1 MLKKNSIK
9 IHLKKH
15 GIKYLQ
21 GGLIIGYIILIDPSV
36 ALGVATIEQ
45 TSDQFYRKVL
55 GLGRA
60 VILIKGGLEIVQ
72 HALAGDFQATKKT
85 ILSYLGMYALLL
97 LLPYGLDQIDA
108 MIGGLK

>member
-1 MLKKNSIK
+1 MLMKNTVK
-9 IHLKKH
+9 THLKKH

-36 ALGVATIEQ
+36 ALGVETIEQ
-45 TSDQFYRKVL
+45 TSDKFYRKVL

-60 VILIKGGLEIVQ
+60 VILIKGGLEVVQ
-72 HALAGDFQATKKT
+72 HALSGDFQAAKKT
-85 ILSYLGMYALLL
+85 ILSYLGMYTLLL

-108 MIGGLK
+108 LIGGLK

>member
-1 MLKKNSIK
+1 MLKKNAVK
-9 IHLKKH
+9 THLKKH

-21 GGLIIGYIILIDPSV
+21 GVLIVGYIILIDPSV

-45 TSDQFYRKVL
+45 TSEQFYRKVL

-72 HALAGDFQATKKT
+72 HSLAGDFQASKKT
-85 ILSYLGMYALLL
+85 ALSYFGMYALLL
-97 LLPYGLDQIDA
+97 LLPYGLDQIDSL
-108 MIGGLK
+108 IGGLK

>member
-1 MLKKNSIK
+1 MAKKNPVI
-9 IHLKKH
+9 IHFKKH

-21 GGLIIGYIILIDPSV
+21 GGLIVGYIILVDPSV

-45 TSDQFYRKVL
+45 TSTQFYKKVL

-72 HALAGDFQATKKT
+72 YALSGDFQQVKKT
-85 ILSYLGMYALLL
+85 ILNYLGMYALLL

-108 MIGGLK
+108 LIGGLK

>member
-1 MLKKNSIK
+1 MTKKNIVI
-9 IHLKKH
+9 IHFKKH
-15 GIKYLQ
+15 WIKYFQ
-21 GGLIIGYIILIDPSV
+21 GGLLIGYLILIDAPM
-36 ALGVATIEQ
+36 ALGAATIEE
-45 TSDQFYRKVL
+45 TSTQFYRKVL

-72 HALAGDFQATKKT
+72 HALAGDFQQTKKT

-108 MIGGLK
+108 DRKSVV

>member
-1 MLKKNSIK
+1 MLKKDSIK

-36 ALGVATIEQ
+36 ALGVETIEQ
-45 TSDQFYRKVL
+45 TSDKFYRKVL

-60 VILIKGGLEIVQ
+60 VILIKGGLEVVQ
-72 HALAGDFQATKKT
+72 HALSGDFQAAKKT
-85 ILSYLGMYALLL
+85 ILSYLGMYTLLL

-108 MIGGLK
+108 LIGGLK

>member
-1 MLKKNSIK
+1 MLKKNTVK

-21 GGLIIGYIILIDPSV
+21 GGLIVGYIILIDPSV

-60 VILIKGGLEIVQ
+60 VIVKE
-72 HALAGDFQATKKT
+72 HKY
-85 ILSYLGMYALLL
+85 LSYLGMYALLL

>member
-1 MLKKNSIK
+1 MSNKNPVL
-9 IHLKKH
+9 IHFKKH
-15 GIKYLQ
+15 SIKYLQ
-21 GGLIIGYIILIDPSV
+21 GGLIVGYIILVDPSV

-45 TSDQFYRKVL
+45 TSTQFYRKVL

-72 HALAGDFQATKKT
+72 HALAGDFQQTKKT
-85 ILSYLGMYALLL
+85 VLSYLGMYALLL

-108 MIGGLK
+108 LIGGLK